1 MIARTPKLASL
12 STNELI
18 HLFAESAMSR
28 TAAMEALKPK
38 VGNRHFDMMTNIY
51 VELKSRGPTA
61 QRSMLP
67 LLNHADPE
75 VRCNAAALIMEFAPS
90 QAEPILRSLA
100 QLDGFVGYEAEVVL
114 EVWEQGE
121 LEFPPYKAES
131 R

>member
-1 MIARTPKLASL
+1 
-12 STNELI
+12 
-18 HLFAESAMSR
+18 
-28 TAAMEALKPK
+28 
-38 VGNRHFDMMTNIY
+38 MMTNIY